1 MLGGND
7 LRLALADNA
16 EIEVMHGDHVWNL
29 NDQDKEH
36 LRNAKAKGTVGWPI
50 TGPAF
55 SGAAILRQRLLFFEC
70 GRDTLCEFIQ
80 R

>member
-1 MLGGND
+1 MTLQAYCPFCEKTVAAEPMLGGND

-36 LRNAKAKGTVGWPI
+36 LRNAKAKGTVG
-50 TGPAF
+50 
-55 SGAAILRQRLLFFEC
+55 
-70 GRDTLCEFIQ
+70 
-80 R
+80 